1 MLMKTI
7 KLDKSKFLSEQIQIE
22 QVEQWDNGKVVL
34 DCATGMGKT
43 TLINEVVAKVA
54 GNKNACVLFLSSRTA
69 LTEQQKQNLTRLGVT
84 NVDVKTYQWLENL
97 LEKEGDEKV
106 NEDTKLYAFIVC
118 DECHYFTNDATF
130 NDRTPVSYNW
140 IEKQPTVIYMSATG
154 DVVFKYMK
162 HKESVDWY
170 YYTDMDY
177 SKVSTITFCHSDEHM
192 IECIEKIYDSG
203 EKAIIFMDK
212 LLKDGGLG
220 TRVHTPMMNWFL
232 DHREDCHFMC
242 SRYREEYEEINEC
255 DTAIKDGKF
264 EKQFLFCTQALDV
277 GVDIKDTKCKHAIVE
292 MFDVDSVLQC
302 LGRIRDKE
310 NAHYYIRVY
319 DKQTLVGK
327 AHTLKNNYID
337 KAKALEKMT
346 QEERWAYCMKGRRF
360 NSNKGLFYI
369 DVLDEKKI
377 KVNELLLYKHEHIYE
392 QYQTA
397 MYGNGADSEMS
408 SHPHVARWKYDF
420 IEIGNFKGQFIDMA
434 ELDEQS
440 GKAEINNYLK
450 SIEGVRLDKD
460 AQLKLVERLN
470 VRGKDGVLR
479 KTPKALNKWLMENDY
494 DYIIINKKFKI
505 EGKLEARWIVEL
517 N

>member
-1 MLMKTI
+1 MMQTI
-7 KLDKSKFLSEQIQIE
+7 KLDKSKYLSEQISVE
-22 QVEQWDNGKVVL
+22 QVTEWGNGKVVL

-43 TLINEVVAKVA
+43 TLINKVVAKVA

-69 LTEQQKQNLTRLGVT
+69 LTEQQMKNLTRLGVT
-84 NVDVKTYQWLENL
+84 NMDVKTYQWLESL
-97 LEKEGDEKV
+97 LERGEEDEIK
-106 NEDTKLYAFIVC
+106 DRYAFIVC

-130 NDRTPVSYNW
+130 NDNTQISYKW

-192 IECIEKIYDSG
+192 IECIKNIYDSG
-203 EKAIIFMDK
+203 EKAIVFMDK

-220 TRVHTPMMNWFL
+220 TRVHSPMMDWFL
-232 DHREDCHFMC
+232 QHQEDCHFLC
-242 SRYREEYEEINEC
+242 SKSRIEYDSINEF

-277 GVDIKDTKCKHAIVE
+277 GIDIKDEQCKHAIVE
-292 MFDVDSVLQC
+292 MFDVDTVMQC
-302 LGRIRDKE
+302 LGRIRDKS

-327 AHTLKNNYID
+327 AQTLKNNFID
-337 KAKALEKMT
+337 KAKKLEQMT
-346 QEERWAYCMKGRRF
+346 QEERWAYCMNGTTF

-369 DVLDEKKI
+369 DILDGKKI
-377 KVNELLLYKHEHIYE
+377 KVNELLLYKYEHIYE

-420 IEIGNFKGQFIDMA
+420 IEIANFKGQFIDLA
-434 ELDEQS
+434 ERDEQNFRN
-440 GKAEINNYLK
+440 EMNNYLQ

-460 AQLKLVERLN
+460 AQLELVERLN
-470 VRGKDGVLR
+470 VRGSNGALR
-479 KTPKALNKWLMENDY
+479 KTPKALNRWLLENDY
-494 DYIIINKKFKI
+494 ECVITTNQY
-505 EGKLEARWIVEL
+505 KLGGVRCTGWMVSNI
-517 N
+517 

>member
-1 MLMKTI
+1 MKEV
-7 KLDKSKFLSEQIQIE
+7 KLDKAKYLSEQIQIE
-22 QVEQWDNGKVVL
+22 QVEQWNKGKVVL

-54 GNKNACVLFLSSRTA
+54 YDMNACVLFLSSRTA
-69 LTEQQKQNLTRLGVT
+69 LTEQQKQNLARLGVT
-84 NVDVKTYQWLENL
+84 NVIVKTYQWLENL

-106 NEDTKLYAFIVC
+106 TEDMKIYAFIVC

-130 NDRTPVSYNW
+130 NDRTQVSYNW
-140 IEKQPTVIYMSATG
+140 IERQPTVIYMSATG
-154 DVVFKYMK
+154 DTVFRYMK
-162 HKESVDWY
+162 DKHKVDWY

-177 SKVSTITFCHSDEHM
+177 SKVSAITFCHSDEHM
-192 IECIEKIYDSG
+192 IECIEDIYNSG
-203 EKAIIFMDK
+203 EKAIVFMDK

-220 TRVHTPMMNWFL
+220 TRIHTPVMDWFL
-232 DHREDCHFMC
+232 DHQEDCHFMC
-242 SRYREEYEEINEC
+242 SKYRKEYESINEFG
-255 DTAIKDGKF
+255 TAIKDGKF
-264 EKQFLFCTQALDV
+264 DKQFLFCTQALDV
-277 GVDIKDTKCKHAIVE
+277 GVDIKDPECKHAIVE

-319 DKQTLVGK
+319 DKQTLAGK
-327 AHTLKNNYID
+327 AQTLKNNYIN
-337 KAKALEKMT
+337 KAFELEQMT
-346 QEERWAYCMKGRRF
+346 QDERWKYCMKGTRF

-377 KVNELLLYKHEHIYE
+377 KVNELLLYKYEHIYE

-397 MYGNGADSEMS
+397 MYGNGEDSGLS
-408 SHPHVARWKYDF
+408 SHPHVGRWMSDF
-420 IEIGNFKGQFIDMA
+420 MDVGNFQGEFIDMA
-434 ELDEQS
+434 ELDKQS
-440 GKAEINNYLK
+440 GKNEINKYLE
-450 SIEGVRLDKD
+450 SLEGVRLDKEG
-460 AQLKLVERLN
+460 QKELIEKLD
-470 VRGKDGVLR
+470 VRGKNGALR